1 MTSVPSGDRCMWVLD
16 PLTRKLLVP
25 MKYLVQTQA
34 TQTPG
39 TVPSLCIA
47 FLENRCH
54 HAWCRQAHVL
64 PHMIHKLR
72 HDALHAPTCC
82 VSHGDPHD
90 LSCLTARFSTVTI
103 VDSCNAEP
111 FPTSSVALTVGLQ
124 RHLAQSVPAKVDGG
138 NLELSSRLICR
149 LHLAQRCRYLE
160 DCNNIHVCRRLDL
173 RLHPPPHMVAP
184 LTALVPN
191 ATSVCIGDT
200 QYSVLF
206 IAGPEASE
214 DSFKKLLRHRRLKD
228 MRKHRR
234 IVGRVE
240 RQQMRRSAPAM
251 RSTSPASESASSI
264 PPDESWELGS
274 QESSMSS
281 SPFST
286 SLSSESERSDDEVI
300 YLYEKFLDP
309 VDGGTGDGSRKG
321 QGSTDMGDSFTVQG
335 EDPKS
340 ATSSPPQRV
349 FQHPT
354 AAAMMMDASRG
365 NSTVPSIQGTPIFAP
380 HTHDGGGG
388 GVSPLHTFQTSPPLY
403 ANDPPP
409 MNGSMT
415 NDPTNSG
422 LSSLLDPYTSGATA
436 VIPTSSSSHNVIP
449 QSLPQPP
456 YTRVYDVRQVSK
468 EKGSPTPFAPRGGS
482 PALSMS
488 NSAFT
493 NSPELTGTLSKHLHG
508 NGTRSNTNQ
517 STPTSTPPY
526 AVPRRAG
533 SECGTG
539 AQAGTSRPPPYSPLS
554 LPSAADDY
562 SLAHE
567 DRETGNPSDSPMQLG
582 EGMQALRRKDSI
594 EPTTT
599 HQPPAKS
606 SYAAAASKSSS
617 TSAAVAPPPLTA
629 SHHQYRDPALVG
641 PRFSGKGLSQP
652 AAKGTPIKATTST
665 TKLPTPAKVPRPHI
679 PASDEGVS
687 VLPDGAGWKVLP
699 FD

>member
-1 MTSVPSGDRCMWVLD
+1 M
-16 PLTRKLLVP
+16 P

-214 DSFKKLLRHRRLKD
+214 DQFKKLLRHRRLKD

-234 IVGRVE
+234 IVSRVE

-251 RSTSPASESASSI
+251 RSTSPASESGSSL

-309 VDGGTGDGSRKG
+309 VDGGTDGSKKGG
-321 QGSTDMGDSFTVQG
+321 QGSTDMGDSFAVHG

-349 FQHPT
+349 YHHPT
-354 AAAMMMDASRG
+354 TTMMDHHPSRG
-365 NSTVPSIQGTPIFAP
+365 NSTVPSIQGTPIF
-380 HTHDGGGG
+380 THDGVEG

-409 MNGSMT
+409 MNESMT
-415 NDPTNSG
+415 NDPTNG
-422 LSSLLDPYTSGATA
+422 LSSLLDPYSAANTA
-436 VIPTSSSSHNVIP
+436 GPTSSSAHNVIP

-482 PALSMS
+482 PALSVS
-488 NSAFT
+488 NSAYT
-493 NSPELTGTLSKHLHG
+493 NSPELTGTLGKHQH
-508 NGTRSNTNQ
+508 GTRSNTNQ

-533 SECGTG
+533 SECGNG
-539 AQAGTSRPPPYSPLS
+539 APTGTSRPPPYSPLS
-554 LPSAADDY
+554 LPSAVEDY
-562 SLAHE
+562 SLAHG
-567 DRETGNPSDSPMQLG
+567 DHDSGNPSDSPMQLG
-582 EGMQALRRKDSI
+582 EGMQALKRRDSH

-599 HQPPAKS
+599 SQQPAKS
-606 SYAAAASKSSS
+606 SYAAAASKSSAS
-617 TSAAVAPPPLTA
+617 AVAPPPLTA

-652 AAKGTPIKATTST
+652 AAKGTPLKPTTTT
-665 TKLPTPAKVPRPHI
+665 TKLPTPAKVPRPII